1 MPAQDVELRLS
12 FTNDLPLTRKAVR
25 FGVERHRG
33 QERDSDRAPFV
44 VHPLEVASLLER
56 AGYPDHV
63 VAAAVL
69 HDVLED
75 TDTDRAG
82 LEADFGREVAQL
94 VAAVSDDPTIED
106 EEDRKSQVRERIRHL
121 DGEAAAI
128 YAADKVSKVREL
140 RVSVVAGAS
149 RDEVEV
155 KLGRHRKSLEMLD
168 AIMPGSRLVALLRFE
183 LEALEQLPPQAHA

>member
-33 QERDSDRAPFV
+33 QERDSDHAPFV

-140 RVSVVAGAS
+140 RVLVVAGAS

-155 KLGRHRKSLEMLD
+155 KLRRHRKSLEMLA

-183 LEALEQLPPQAHA
+183 LEALEQLPPQAQA

>member
-33 QERDSDRAPFV
+33 QERDSDHAPFV

-106 EEDRKSQVRERIRHL
+106 EEERKSQVRERIRHL

-140 RVSVVAGAS
+140 RVLVVAGAS

-155 KLGRHRKSLEMLD
+155 KLRRHRKSLEMLA

-183 LEALEQLPPQAHA
+183 LEALEQLPPQAQA

>member
-33 QERDSDRAPFV
+33 QERDSDHAPFV

-106 EEDRKSQVRERIRHL
+106 EEDRKS
-121 DGEAAAI
+121 
-128 YAADKVSKVREL
+128 
-140 RVSVVAGAS
+140 
-149 RDEVEV
+149 
-155 KLGRHRKSLEMLD
+155 
-168 AIMPGSRLVALLRFE
+168 
-183 LEALEQLPPQAHA
+183 